1 MHRDSAPFASCRL
14 AAIGLANEGA
24 PAPNMTIPRAHRPV
38 EGILLDIEGVVCV
51 GDMALPGSVDA
62 IRRIQELRIPL
73 KFITNT
79 TRRPRRWVVEDLT
92 RLGLRVTS
100 HDIFTPAIVAREF
113 LMRHKLTALLLVH
126 SGLHE
131 DFAGLE
137 SRSGGEAVVVG
148 DAGACFT
155 YEHLNEAFRKIIHG
169 AEFLA
174 LAKNRNFLDHDRELS
189 LDAGPF
195 VAALEFALGR
205 SATVLGKPAPEFFKI
220 AVESI
225 ACAAA
230 NVAMIGDDAEADV
243 GGAMAAGLQGILVQT
258 GKYRPGQE
266 AQLHAPPTHVAG
278 DLKAAVELLFG

>member
-1 MHRDSAPFASCRL
+1 MV
-14 AAIGLANEGA
+14 
-24 PAPNMTIPRAHRPV
+24 TIPQGHRPV

-51 GDMALPGSVDA
+51 GDALLPGSLEA
-62 IRRIQELRIPL
+62 IRRIRALRIPL

-79 TRRPRRWVVEDLT
+79 TRRPRRRVVEDLA
-92 RLGLRVTS
+92 RLGVHAAS
-100 HDIFTPAIVAREF
+100 EDVFTPAIVAREF
-113 LMRHKLTALLLVH
+113 LARRNLSPLLVVH
-126 SGLHE
+126 KDLRE

-137 SRSGGEAVVVG
+137 ARGGDAVVVG

-155 YEHLNEAFRKIIHG
+155 YDLLNEAFRRIIHG

-174 LAKNRNFLDHDRELS
+174 LAKNRNFLDHDHELS

-195 VAALEFALGR
+195 VAALEYASGR
-205 SATVLGKPAPEFFKI
+205 LAIVLGKPAPEFFKI

-230 NVAMIGDDAEADV
+230 HVAMIGDDAEADT
-243 GGAMAAGLQGILVQT
+243 GGAMSAGLQGVLVRT

-266 AQLHAPPTHVAG
+266 AQLPKRPTHVVQN
-278 DLKAAVELLFG
+278 LKAAIELLLG